1 MPLQVI
7 GQHIGTGI
15 IKLFSLHSSSSNK
28 EILLRGDA
36 ELPSQSLISI
46 LIPAYRRTNYL
57 GRLLDS
63 LELQNFRNFEVIVT
77 DDTEGDEV
85 KAFVAARTQQFL
97 LTYVKNEQPKGT
109 PLNWT
114 AGLPYAKGDWIKIIH
129 DDDWL
134 SSENALQSFYDAT
147 HAKPDCIFSGYYAFY
162 EADQSKQDKTITQT
176 QFQRILRHPYLL
188 FASNI
193 IGPPSVLMFHRSM
206 QELYDPSLKW
216 LVDLEGYVRMM
227 KRYQCVYISE
237 PLIFMSYNATQVTND
252 CFRNP
257 EVEIPEALVFYQKFG
272 ADAYRHV
279 LTYDAWWRLLRNLS
293 IRDHETLQRYAKGA
307 DVPEF
312 LKKMLSFQQKIP
324 ASLLRIGIFSK
335 CFMFICFLTR
345 R

>member
-1 MPLQVI
+1 MN
-7 GQHIGTGI
+7 
-15 IKLFSLHSSSSNK
+15 SS
-28 EILLRGDA
+28 
-36 ELPSQSLISI
+36 ISI

-63 LELQNFRNFEVIVT
+63 LEMQTFRDFEVIVT
-77 DDTEGDEV
+77 DDTPGEEV
-85 KAFVAARTQQFL
+85 RSFL
-97 LTYVKNEQPKGT
+97 STRSQTFPLHYIKNEQAKGT

-114 AGLPYAKGDWIKIIH
+114 AGLPYAKGEWIKIIH

-134 SSENALQSFYDAT
+134 SNANALQSFYDAT
-147 HAKPDCIFSGYYAFY
+147 HVKPDCIFSGYYAFY
-162 EADQSKQDKTITQT
+162 EADHSKQDKTITQT
-176 QFQRILRHPYLL
+176 QFKRILRHPYLL
-188 FASNI
+188 FANNI

-227 KRYQCVYISE
+227 KRYSCVYINQ
-237 PLIFMSYNATQVTND
+237 PLIYMSYNATQVTND

-257 EVEIPEALVFYQKFG
+257 EVEIPEALVFHQKFG
-272 ADAYRHV
+272 EDAYRHL
-279 LTYDAWWRLLRNLS
+279 LTYDAWWRLLRNLF
-293 IRDHETLQRYAKGA
+293 IRDHVTLQRYAKGA

-312 LKKMLSFQQKIP
+312 LTKMLSFQQKIP